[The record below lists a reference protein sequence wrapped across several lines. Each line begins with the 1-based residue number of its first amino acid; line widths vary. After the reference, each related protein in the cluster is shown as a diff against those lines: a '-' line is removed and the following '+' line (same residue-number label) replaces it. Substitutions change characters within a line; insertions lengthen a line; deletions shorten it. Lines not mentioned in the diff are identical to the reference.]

1 MIIMVESESVTS
13 EGAFSAP
20 TKSHPSRQGSRRKW
34 PVSLEVKACHRYD
47 IGGQEITSGDT
58 FLMGPLSGSLIM
70 MLMGLPYLPNT
81 V

>member
-1 MIIMVESESVTS
+1 MS
-13 EGAFSAP
+13 
-20 TKSHPSRQGSRRKW
+20 
-34 PVSLEVKACHRYD
+34 YD

-81 V
+81 VSISDI